1 MTKRSTVRLL
11 SFSLVLVGILIIF
24 SVTGAV
30 QATQYRA
37 RLESTYRQSLS
48 ALAEDLEGIETDLTK
63 SVYANGAATLS
74 DVSRDLSQQTNQA
87 KDALS
92 RLPVEQ
98 MNLAGTYKFLSQ
110 AGDYATYLSKKVYA
124 GETVS
129 TKEHETLLQL
139 LQYATKYKN
148 SVTQMVEIC
157 NSGGQITKRNVKAAD
172 GTSLPAISTDF
183 STAEEAFENFPT
195 LLYDGPFAD
204 AVLHKEPQLLKGQDK
219 ISKDAA
225 AKIAANALGCK
236 ATSLS
241 RLEDEAGQMPAYV
254 FTKGQQTVNVTKSGG
269 YVSTILYSGKVSTKS
284 LDEKE
289 AVKQAAAYLN
299 KLGYND
305 MRSTYYATGGNICT
319 VNFAYCRN
327 GVLYYTDLIKVGV
340 SMRDGSVVSL
350 EARGYITNHRQ
361 RNAPTFTL
369 TEKAAAAKI
378 SPYLEVKNTK
388 KCLIPKDDGR
398 EVACIQVLTHSADT
412 GEDALVYLNAATGAE
427 EDILLLLYSDQGTL
441 TK

>member
-1 MTKRSTVRLL
+1 MTKRSSVRLL
-11 SFSLVLVGILIIF
+11 SFGVLLVGILVIYAI
-24 SVTGAV
+24 TGAV
-30 QATQYRA
+30 QAAQYRA

-74 DVSRDLSQQTNQA
+74 DVSRDLSQQANQA
-87 KDALS
+87 KDSLS

-124 GETVS
+124 GEAVS
-129 TKEHETLLQL
+129 AKEHENLLKL

-148 SVTQMVEIC
+148 GVTQMVEIC
-157 NSGGQITKRNVKAAD
+157 NNGGQITKRNVKAAD
-172 GTSLPAISTDF
+172 GTSLPAINTDF

-225 AKIAANALGCK
+225 AKIAAKALGCN
-236 ATSLS
+236 AASLN
-241 RLEDEAGQMPAYV
+241 RLEDEAGRMPAYV

-269 YVSTILYSGKVSTKS
+269 YVSTILYAGKVGTKS
-284 LDEKE
+284 VEEKE
-289 AVKQAAAYLN
+289 AVRQAGAYLK
-299 KLGYND
+299 KLGYRN
-305 MRSTYYATGGNICT
+305 MRATYYATGANICT
-319 VNFAYCRN
+319 VNFAYCQD

-340 SMRDGSVVSL
+340 SLRDGHVVSL
-350 EARGYITNHRQ
+350 EARGYITNHHR
-361 RNAPTFTL
+361 RNVPVFTV
-369 TEKAAAAKI
+369 TKNAATAKI
-378 SPYLEVKNTK
+378 SPYLEVKGTK
-388 KCLIPKDDGR
+388 KCLIPKEDGR
-398 EVACIQVLTHSADT
+398 EVACMEVLTHSADT

-427 EDILLLLYSDQGTL
+427 EEILLLLYSDQGTL